1 MQWASIQLRMGST
14 QLATFERLN
23 PPIFP
28 TESFPRR
35 EACCGKKFQGL
46 KGLNSRGALLLSR
59 ILHVLLDEILQDVE
73 EGKTSSRKEMP
84 QSHP

>member
-1 MQWASIQLRMGST
+1 MGVNSAANGQYTIGDLRTIKPSHFPDRELPQTGS
-14 QLATFERLN
+14 LLW
-23 PPIFP
+23 
-28 TESFPRR
+28 
-35 EACCGKKFQGL
+35 KKFQGL

-59 ILHVLLDEILQDVE
+59 ILHVLLDEILQDIE